1 MPMGDCEQPFLR
13 DTLPQG
19 TTQIIV
25 VGCNGW
31 GGGGE
36 HSAAEIH
43 YSRRGE
49 IIYLR

>member
-1 MPMGDCEQPFLR
+1 MGDCEQPFLR

-31 GGGGE
+31 GGEGNTALQRFIIPGG
-36 HSAAEIH
+36 
-43 YSRRGE
+43 GK
-49 IIYLR
+49 